1 MSKWEQGELSKR
13 ARPAVSCRVSELEQ
27 QLAHAVASARVQQ
40 EEHETAMEA
49 LRDEI
54 RSDCTGVSEQPR
66 YYQCILPRAKAM
78 DYPELLTYF
87 QQPGVS

>member
-1 MSKWEQGELSKR
+1 MSKWEQGEPSKR
-13 ARPAVSCRVSELEQ
+13 TRLAISCKVSELEQ
-27 QLAHAVASARVQQ
+27 QLTHAVATTMAQQ